1 MGGKRTRKR
10 ASTSTDSDKSPKS
23 ESEAKRRSSSSTRS
37 KSRLGP
43 LDGTAAFDQGIGDD
57 INALTGRPEGFD
69 ARVEAN
75 QPEFEPL
82 PTGPDAHIQRALEGT
97 DTTQDEVPGTVL
109 DVLGQGGKPL
119 DGPIQRA
126 LEDRMDADFS
136 NVRIHTGGRAAEAAD
151 EIDAKAFTCGND
163 IVFNSGEY
171 DTENPEG
178 QHLLAHE
185 LAHVKQQ
192 NGGASI
198 SMMPKEG
205 ADLEIDPDPQLEREA
220 DLAAEQALS
229 GEGPLVVNRMGT
241 DVHVQRS
248 TKDETP
254 EEFVDLLQEGED
266 GTFEADNE
274 TFKEYVK
281 DGFGPL
287 GALIEKTSEI
297 FGNIGR
303 GAREMD
309 QEDWGE
315 VAVKT
320 GLKIVTAGAAGEV
333 LDNGQDVAT
342 QAANQAKTTAENKV
356 AKPDSLQ
363 DMGVS
368 EEWESI
374 LAYSPSQWA
383 SKIKDEAVKAAKA
396 STGDGKR
403 PDRVPSAEEV

>member
-69 ARVEAN
+69 AMVEAN
-75 QPEFEPL
+75 LPEFEPL

-151 EIDAKAFTCGND
+151 AIDAKAFTCGND

-171 DTENPEG
+171 DTESPEG

-220 DLAAEQALS
+220 DQAAEQALS

-241 DVHVQRS
+241 DVHVQRTPAEVS
-248 TKDETP
+248 VENNYKGISDLVDEVSELREQVSENSQTIEQTQSSLTSLEDEVHSGLGQKAAGLAAGGIGAGTIALGRAGMEP
-254 EEFVDLLQEGED
+254 ALQEGLS
-266 GTFEADNE
+266 E
-274 TFKEYVK
+274 TAMNPELAA
-281 DGFGPL
+281 PAMAASL
-287 GALIEKTSEI
+287 
-297 FGNIGR
+297 
-303 GAREMD
+303 M
-309 QEDWGE
+309 
-315 VAVKT
+315 AV
-320 GLKIVTAGAAGEV
+320 GVGAAGA
-333 LDNGQDVAT
+333 G
-342 QAANQAKTTAENKV
+342 AKGLWDR
-356 AKPDSLQ
+356 AKERFFGDEADEEEQ
-363 DMGVS
+363 YDS
-368 EEWESI
+368 EESGGT
-374 LAYSPSQWA
+374 LDS
-383 SKIKDEAVKAAKA
+383 V
-396 STGDGKR
+396 R
-403 PDRVPSAEEV
+403 NMVR